1 MVNLS
6 QDIHPLTDFKRNTS
20 EFMSRMKK
28 TRRPVVLTV
37 NGKAELVV
45 QDAESYQQIL
55 DRLERFEAVEAIR
68 LGIAAAEEG
77 RVKPARQALS
87 ETSGEAWHFR
97 LTSQNRHWS
106 MPRTTFVSS
115 VMSRKNLK
123 PPNGGFADS
132 FRRSIRS
139 KTCRNAVR

>member
-20 EFMSRMKK
+20 GFMSQMKK

-55 DRLERFEAVEAIR
+55 DRLERFEIVEAIR
-68 LGIAAAEEG
+68 IGITAAEEG
-77 RVKPARQALS
+77 RVQPARQALAKLQ
-87 ETSGEAWHFR
+87 EKLGI
-97 LTSQNRHWS
+97 
-106 MPRTTFVSS
+106 P
-115 VMSRKNLK
+115 
-123 PPNGGFADS
+123 G
-132 FRRSIRS
+132 
-139 KTCRNAVR
+139 

>member
-20 EFMSRMKK
+20 GFMSQMKK

-55 DRLERFEAVEAIR
+55 DRLDRLEAVQAIR
-68 LGIAAAEEG
+68 FGIAAAEEG
-77 RVKPARQALS
+77 RVKPARPALAKLQRKLGI
-87 ETSGEAWHFR
+87 SG
-97 LTSQNRHWS
+97 
-106 MPRTTFVSS
+106 
-115 VMSRKNLK
+115 
-123 PPNGGFADS
+123 
-132 FRRSIRS
+132 
-139 KTCRNAVR
+139 